1 MRATWRELYVSP
13 PELIRH
19 KRQVRRWARLLEKVD
34 SGGAGDGGSGRV
46 CKLTLLPLDPASAAA
61 GLRWGR
67 EVYLVAAAN
76 LWAHRVSPDPP
87 RLCSAG

>member
-1 MRATWRELYVSP
+1 M
-13 PELIRH
+13 
-19 KRQVRRWARLLEKVD
+19 RRWARLLEKVD